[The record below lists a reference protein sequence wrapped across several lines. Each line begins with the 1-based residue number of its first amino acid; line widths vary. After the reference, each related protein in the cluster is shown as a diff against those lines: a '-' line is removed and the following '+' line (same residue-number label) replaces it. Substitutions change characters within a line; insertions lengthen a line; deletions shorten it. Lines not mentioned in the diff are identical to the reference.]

1 MSPNLNF
8 SQWWEGPT
16 LPVEVKESF
25 TEELKDEQ
33 ELCG

>member
-1 MSPNLNF
+1 MCWSA
-8 SQWWEGPT
+8 QRWEGPT